1 MKLLVLFPLLEKPPS
16 KRNRVLNAAIL
27 AKISVKFRALLM
39 FPYNSLMHTLSL
51 FLVKVCVFTSMQRMS
66 TGGSKNPDFEGRTA
80 FKCSMKDNRLQA

>member
-51 FLVKVCVFTSMQRMS
+51 FLVKVCVFTSMQRR
-66 TGGSKNPDFEGRTA
+66 PQEAPRTQTLREEQHSNA
-80 FKCSMKDNRLQA
+80 Q